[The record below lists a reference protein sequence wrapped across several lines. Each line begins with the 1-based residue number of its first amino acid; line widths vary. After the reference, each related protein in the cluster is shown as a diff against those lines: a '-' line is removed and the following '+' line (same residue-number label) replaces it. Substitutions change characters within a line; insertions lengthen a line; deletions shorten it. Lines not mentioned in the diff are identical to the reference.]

1 MTLNEVKEALSV
13 DFTDHDIYIQSLIDY
28 AIARA
33 KVMVGTTDI
42 YNNTIVYE
50 HGYFNSATE
59 KSMRDQMTKRGQ
71 QIKKHVEYFRS
82 ADKHH
87 VCAYDASKLVL
98 NGALFGVDSTGSEYS
113 GVLGFSSIPAQVIMW
128 HQEEPSIG
136 KSQVKETHIVQLA
149 QI

>member
-1 MTLNEVKEALSV
+1 
-13 DFTDHDIYIQSLIDY
+13 
-28 AIARA
+28 
-33 KVMVGTTDI
+33 
-42 YNNTIVYE
+42 
-50 HGYFNSATE
+50 
-59 KSMRDQMTKRGQ
+59 MRDQMTKRGQ
-71 QIKKHVEYFRS
+71 QIKKHVEYFRCG
-82 ADKHH
+82 DMHH

>member
-1 MTLNEVKEALSV
+1 
-13 DFTDHDIYIQSLIDY
+13 
-28 AIARA
+28 
-33 KVMVGTTDI
+33 
-42 YNNTIVYE
+42 
-50 HGYFNSATE
+50 
-59 KSMRDQMTKRGQ
+59 MRDQMTKRGQ

-128 HQEEPSIG
+128 HQEEPEHWKESSQRNTYCSISSDLVCLA
-136 KSQVKETHIVQLA
+136 KKQL
-149 QI
+149 